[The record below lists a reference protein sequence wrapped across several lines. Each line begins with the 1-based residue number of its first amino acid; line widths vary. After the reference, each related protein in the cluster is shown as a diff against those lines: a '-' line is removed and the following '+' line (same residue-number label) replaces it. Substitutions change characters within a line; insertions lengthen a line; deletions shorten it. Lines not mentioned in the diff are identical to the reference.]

1 MASVN
6 KVILVGGVGADPDV
20 RYLDRGQCISTFKL
34 ATTDRGY
41 TAADGTVI
49 PERTEWHTITLRR
62 NLAEW
67 SEKFIR
73 KGMKIYVEGSLHNR
87 TWEKDGEMR
96 HRTEVYADNIQILYR
111 PDNLMRPTNTT
122 IEVNKDDSSDD
133 IF

>member
-20 RYLDRGQCISTFKL
+20 RYLDRGMCIATFKL
-34 ATTDRGY
+34 ATTDRAY
-41 TAADGTVI
+41 VAADGTQI
-49 PERTEWHTITLRR
+49 PERTEWHAITLRR

-67 SEKFIR
+67 AEKYVR
-73 KGMKIYVEGSLHNR
+73 KGMKLYVEGSLHNR

-96 HRTEVYADNIQILYR
+96 HRTEVYAENVQILYR
-111 PDNLMRPTNTT
+111 PDSGVVKENVPVQ
-122 IEVNKDDSSDD
+122 EDED